1 MAAARARG
9 GHRRRGR
16 RSHRHGGAGRSWRAT
31 SAARPVRSHRRGPG
45 PRLVGLIVWGII
57 VALLLWLVFLAFLSL
72 LGIDSGR

>member
-1 MAAARARG
+1 M
-9 GHRRRGR
+9 
-16 RSHRHGGAGRSWRAT
+16 
-31 SAARPVRSHRRGPG
+31 RSHRRGPG